1 MEYKERVYL
10 LGAGVNMSL
19 KYQKNEYET
28 FLPPLSKNFFNI
40 ALQITTHIEY
50 GYDNYCNLLAAYIE
64 KYWKKKK

>member
-1 MEYKERVYL
+1 
-10 LGAGVNMSL
+10 MSL

-64 KYWKKKK
+64 KYWKKKKEK